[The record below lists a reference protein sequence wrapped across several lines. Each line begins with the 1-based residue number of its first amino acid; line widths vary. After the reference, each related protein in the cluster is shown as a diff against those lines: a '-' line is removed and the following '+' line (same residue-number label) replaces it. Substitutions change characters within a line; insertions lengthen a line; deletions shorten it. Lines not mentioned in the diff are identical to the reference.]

1 MPATKQNT
9 SSELPLKNTLRGGK
23 SSQKQIEIFKKS
35 ANLFA
40 KDGYHATSM
49 RKIAECVGLS
59 GGSLY
64 YYIESKEKLF
74 VQINVYALSS
84 SKERIEAAIFNL
96 EDPWCRLEAASV
108 ELLKIQLDPD
118 SITMPL
124 MKDFHTIPDDLR
136 LQIIKSRDEFEA
148 IFTDL
153 IEDLNLSSKINKNI
167 YRIFL
172 LTILNNASNWFK
184 SDGHLTIE
192 EIAKQVL
199 EIFRFKCESS

>member
-1 MPATKQNT
+1 MPATKQNLNTQNSQKGT
-9 SSELPLKNTLRGGK
+9 SRREK
-23 SSQKQIEIFKKS
+23 SNQKQIDILKKS

-40 KDGYHATSM
+40 NDGYHATSM

-74 VQINVYALSS
+74 VQINVFALTSA
-84 SKERIEAAIFNL
+84 KERIEIAISEFD
-96 EDPWCRLEAASV
+96 DPWSRLEVACV

-124 MKDFHTIPDDLR
+124 MKDFHTIPNELR
-136 LQIIKSRDEFEA
+136 QKIIKSRDEFEV
-148 IFTDL
+148 IFSNL
-153 IEDLNLSSKINKNI
+153 INELNLSDNIDKNI

-172 LTILNNASNWFK
+172 LTILNSASNWFK
-184 SDGHLTIE
+184 YNGRLSIE
-192 EIAKQVL
+192 EIGKQVL
-199 EIFRFKCESS
+199 EIFRFKCET

>member
-1 MPATKQNT
+1 MPATKQNLNTQNSQKGT
-9 SSELPLKNTLRGGK
+9 SRREK
-23 SSQKQIEIFKKS
+23 SNQKQIDILKKS

-40 KDGYHATSM
+40 SDGYHATSM

-74 VQINVYALSS
+74 VQINVFALTSA
-84 SKERIEAAIFNL
+84 KERIEIAISEFD
-96 EDPWCRLEAASV
+96 DPWSRLEVACV

-124 MKDFHTIPDDLR
+124 MKDFHTIPNELR
-136 LQIIKSRDEFEA
+136 QKIIKSRDEFEV
-148 IFTDL
+148 IFSNL
-153 IEDLNLSSKINKNI
+153 INELNLSDNIDKNI

-172 LTILNNASNWFK
+172 LTILNSASNWFK
-184 SDGHLTIE
+184 YNGRLSIE
-192 EIAKQVL
+192 EIGKQVL
-199 EIFRFKCESS
+199 EIFRFKCET

>member
-1 MPATKQNT
+1 MPATKQNLNTQNSQKGT
-9 SSELPLKNTLRGGK
+9 SRREK
-23 SSQKQIEIFKKS
+23 SNQKQIDILKKS

-40 KDGYHATSM
+40 SDGYHATSM

-84 SKERIEAAIFNL
+84 AKERIEIAISEFD
-96 EDPWCRLEAASV
+96 DPWSRLEVACV

-124 MKDFHTIPDDLR
+124 MKDFHTIPNELR
-136 LQIIKSRDEFEA
+136 QKIIKSRDEFEV
-148 IFTDL
+148 IFSNL
-153 IEDLNLSSKINKNI
+153 INELNLSDNIDKNI

-172 LTILNNASNWFK
+172 LTILNSASNWFK
-184 SDGHLTIE
+184 YNGRLSIE
-192 EIAKQVL
+192 EIGKQVL
-199 EIFRFKCESS
+199 EIFRFKCET

>member
-1 MPATKQNT
+1 MPATKQNLNTQNSQKGT
-9 SSELPLKNTLRGGK
+9 SRREK
-23 SSQKQIEIFKKS
+23 SNQKQIDILKKS

-40 KDGYHATSM
+40 SDGYHATSM

-84 SKERIEAAIFNL
+84 AKERIEAAIFNL

-108 ELLKIQLDPD
+108 ELLKIQLAPD

>member
-74 VQINVYALSS
+74 VQINVFALTSA
-84 SKERIEAAIFNL
+84 KERIEIAISEFD
-96 EDPWCRLEAASV
+96 DPWSRLEVACV

-124 MKDFHTIPDDLR
+124 MKDFHTIPNELR
-136 LQIIKSRDEFEA
+136 QKIIKSRDEFEV
-148 IFTDL
+148 IFSNL
-153 IEDLNLSSKINKNI
+153 INELNLSDNIDKNI

-172 LTILNNASNWFK
+172 LTILNSASNWFK
-184 SDGHLTIE
+184 YNGRLSIE
-192 EIAKQVL
+192 EIGKQVL
-199 EIFRFKCESS
+199 EIFRFKCET